1 MIRKILIFMLLLQL
15 CKAYDWKKTHHGKC
29 YQDAKTID
37 ITNITTFKKSCQES
51 GPSNGFLLSNPL
63 ICIPGWCKSIIK
75 YRPTKKEI
83 NLIDISMSKIEVIDI
98 DVNTLTI
105 SMRQLI
111 TWKDSRF
118 KLFTDSTEQTTTED
132 LEMFHLSEDEFNGIW
147 SPQIAIG
154 RNKLSQTEQNLKCG
168 MGKKVYENW
177 VRVEV
182 RKQIDLIAKVKC
194 KYLTSFP
201 FDKHLCTFEV
211 RKYLSHKEI
220 ILYD

>member
-1 MIRKILIFMLLLQL
+1 MLLLQL
-15 CKAYDWKKTHHGKC
+15 CKANWGKC
-29 YQDAKTID
+29 YQDVKTAID
-37 ITNITTFKKSCQES
+37 TTNITTFKKSCQES
-51 GPSNGFLLSNPL
+51 GESNGLLLSTNPL
-63 ICIPGWCKSIIK
+63 ICIPGWCKSKIK
-75 YRPTKKEI
+75 RKPFKKED

-118 KLFTDSTEQTTTED
+118 QLFTDSTEQTTTED

-154 RNKLSQTEQNLKCG
+154 TNKLSQTEQNLKCG
-168 MGKKVYENW
+168 MGKRVYENW
-177 VRVEV
+177 MRVEV

-211 RKYLSHKEI
+211 RKYLSHKER
-220 ILYD
+220 ILYV

>member
-1 MIRKILIFMLLLQL
+1 MLLLQL
-15 CKAYDWKKTHHGKC
+15 CKAYDWRKTHHGKC

-51 GPSNGFLLSNPL
+51 GESNGLLLSNPL

-111 TWKDSRF
+111 RWKDSRF
-118 KLFTDSTEQTTTED
+118 QLFTDSTEESTIED
-132 LEMFHLSEDEFNGIW
+132 LEMFHLSEDEQKGIW

-154 RNKLSQTEQNLKCG
+154 TNKVLQTEQNLK
-168 MGKKVYENW
+168 
-177 VRVEV
+177 
-182 RKQIDLIAKVKC
+182 
-194 KYLTSFP
+194 
-201 FDKHLCTFEV
+201 
-211 RKYLSHKEI
+211 
-220 ILYD
+220 